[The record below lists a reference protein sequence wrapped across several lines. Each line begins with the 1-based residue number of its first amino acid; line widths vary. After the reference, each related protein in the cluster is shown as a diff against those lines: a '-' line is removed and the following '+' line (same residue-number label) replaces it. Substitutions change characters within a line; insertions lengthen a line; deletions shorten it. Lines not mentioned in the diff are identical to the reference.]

1 METLTAAAAAGN
13 ESVSESP
20 KKRVKESRQL
30 GFENNVSAS
39 PHVESATG
47 ISPKKPKKGFWRSV
61 ASQKYLYL
69 MSLPFVIWLFVFNYL
84 PLWGWTMAFQNY
96 KPAKSFGEQKWVG
109 FDNFKM
115 LFHDE
120 TFYQVLRNT
129 LAMSAMGLV
138 AGFIFPIV
146 FAILLNELRGMA
158 FKRITQTIS
167 YLPHFVSWVVV
178 AGIITNLLSMDGIIN
193 NLLVWLHIIQE
204 PIQFMAKGHWFWGIV
219 TGSDVWKE
227 TGWNAII
234 YLAAITGIDKE
245 LYEAARVDGAGRFRQ
260 IWNITL
266 PGIRS
271 TIMVLFIMSIGHL
284 LSIGFE
290 KQMLLGNSLVTDYSQ
305 VLDLYALNYG
315 IKIAHFSY
323 GTAISMFN
331 SVISVVLLFTVNG
344 LFKKFAKE
352 SIM

>member
-1 METLTAAAAAGN
+1 MDSQPAFPSTG
-13 ESVSESP
+13 
-20 KKRVKESRQL
+20 RV
-30 GFENNVSAS
+30 
-39 PHVESATG
+39 SATG
-47 ISPKKPKKGFWRSV
+47 ASARKKNRFWSDILR
-61 ASQKYLYL
+61 QKYLYL
-69 MSLPFVIWLFVFNYL
+69 MSLPFVIWLFIFNYV
-84 PLWGWTMAFQNY
+84 PIWGWTMAFQNY
-96 KPAKSFGEQKWVG
+96 KPAKSFSEQKWVG
-109 FDNFKM
+109 FDQFKT
-115 LFHDE
+115 LFHDDQ
-120 TFYQVLRNT
+120 FYRVLRNT
-129 LAMSAMGLV
+129 LAMSGLSLV
-138 AGFIFPIV
+138 AGFIFPIL
-146 FAILLNELRGMA
+146 FAVLLNEVKSMP

-178 AGIITNLLSMDGIIN
+178 AGIVTSMLSLDGVVNHLLT
-193 NLLVWLHIIQE
+193 WLHISDE
-204 PIQFMAKGHWFWGIV
+204 PIQFMAKPHWFWGIV
-219 TGSDVWKE
+219 TGSDIWKE

-284 LSIGFE
+284 LSIGYE
-290 KQMLLGNSLVTDYSQ
+290 KQMLLGNNLVSDYSQ

-331 SVISVVLLFTVNG
+331 SVVSVILLFAANG